1 MQVLEDK
8 ALQLT
13 LPAPLA
19 EKTVQSIDRCK
30 IVQDLGTRKNVVVY
44 WDYNEAAT
52 LTHILDEVKPNPEV
66 PDVLSPILRDYNWPG
81 VFKPFDH
88 QKDTAS
94 FLSLRRRAFCFNEA
108 GTGKTSAAI
117 WATDYLINIGEVKR
131 ALIICPLSIM
141 QSAWQADIFKT
152 AMHRTCGVAHGTVD
166 KRKKV
171 IEGTYEFVVINF
183 DGVHTV
189 FEDLNKAAFDLIIV
203 DEANAYKSATTRRW
217 KTLAKL
223 IKPETRL
230 WMMTG
235 TPAAQSPVDAFGLAR
250 LISPV
255 RVPKYSGAW
264 RDRVM
269 NQISRFKW
277 IPKHNATE
285 QVHTALQPA
294 IRFTKKECLD
304 LPEVVYQTREVPL
317 SPQTQKYYN
326 VLKKQLLVEAAGE
339 QISAVNAAA
348 SLNKLLQIS
357 GGAVYTDKREVVQFD
372 IKPRL
377 NALEEVLDETLN
389 KVVVFVPFIHTIDV
403 IQEHLKSNHV
413 SCEVIQGSV
422 SAGERTRIIQRF
434 QDSPDPRVLIIQ
446 PQSAAHGIT
455 LTAADTVVFWSPVMS
470 VETYLQCVA
479 RIDRVGQRNTMTVV
493 HLQGSDV
500 ERKIY
505 NMLQGKVDSHQ
516 KLVDLYK
523 QELEDSDEREYG
535 RGGQSIFGDPDGA

>member
-1 MQVLEDK
+1 MQVLENT

-19 EKTVQSIDRCK
+19 EKSVEVIDKCK
-30 IVQDLGTRKNVVVY
+30 VVQDFGTRKNIVVY
-44 WDYNEAAT
+44 WGYEESCALAHVIDQYQPDIS
-52 LTHILDEVKPNPEV
+52 L
-66 PDVLSPILRDYNWPG
+66 PDVVSPIMRDYAWPG
-81 VFKPFDH
+81 VFKPFNH

-94 FLSLRRRAFCFNEA
+94 FLSLRHRAFCFNEA
-108 GTGKTSAAI
+108 GTGKTGAAI
-117 WATDYLINIGEVKR
+117 WAADYLMNLGLVKR
-131 ALIICPLSIM
+131 VLVICPLSIM
-141 QSAWQADIFKT
+141 HSAWQADIFKT
-152 AMHRTCGVAHGTVD
+152 AMHRTCGIAHGTAL
-166 KRKKV
+166 KRQKV
-171 IEGTYEFVVINF
+171 IESSYEFVVINF

-189 FEDLNKAAFDLIIV
+189 FDDIYKANFDLIIV
-203 DEANAYKSATTRRW
+203 DEANAYKTTSTRRW

-223 IKPETRL
+223 LRPETRL

-250 LISPV
+250 LITPD

-277 IPKHNATE
+277 IPKSNATE
-285 QVHTALQPA
+285 QVHKALQPA
-294 IRFTKKECLD
+294 IRFTKKDCLD
-304 LPEVVYQTREVPL
+304 LPEVVYQTRDIPL
-317 SPQTQKYYN
+317 CAQTQKYYN
-326 VLKKQLLVEAAGE
+326 ALKKQLLIEAAGE

-357 GGAVYTDKREVVQFD
+357 GGAVYTDKREVVEFD
-372 IKPRL
+372 IRPRL
-377 NALEEVLDETLN
+377 TALEEVVAETLN

-403 IQEHLKSNHV
+403 VSKFLSNNGV
-413 SCEVIQGSV
+413 TSEIIQGSV
-422 SAGERTRIIQRF
+422 SPGQRSETIKRF
-434 QDSPDPRVLIIQ
+434 QEQTDPRVLIIQ

-470 VETYLQCVA
+470 VETYLQCIA
-479 RIDRVGQRNTMTVV
+479 RIDRVGQKNSMTVV

-500 ERKIY
+500 ERKMY
-505 NMLQGKVDSHQ
+505 GMLQGKVDSHQ

-523 QELEDSDEREYG
+523 QELEDDDGHGESGGGVFSDSE
-535 RGGQSIFGDPDGA
+535 